1 MLRTTTV
8 FGLGCLV
15 LAVFVSV
22 GSTAPSWGQ
31 SAALPAGTVVV
42 SDVEGDS
49 PDILLAQG
57 PAGDAAPAPATQQ
70 PGTAGGARD
79 TSPTP
84 SQSDFLA
91 SLYGRTAASEP
102 SNRLAGTPN
111 MFGDSYMEIGNGMMV
126 SGPDGYSSSNSP
138 LAGGNRR
145 LKIAENDNSLP
156 QDRVFFLYNHFQDA
170 TSIDDSTVTPV
181 AQRSISLDRY
191 TIGFEKTFVDGL
203 WSVELRMPFGG
214 GYDYESPGFASSAG
228 QVGNLNI
235 VFKRVIYRSE
245 TTLAAVGLCID
256 TPTGSD
262 ATGMGQGV
270 QYDIH
275 NQALF
280 LMPYLGILRVPNDKL
295 FYQAFLQVDVPTNGN
310 RIDYVDT
317 NGTPTSGTFGT
328 LDDQTLLYADLSVGY
343 WLSRNPCAD
352 WVTGLAGVVELHY
365 TTTLQDADIV
375 TGTTSSRFFSFGNFS
390 NRVDVLDLT
399 VGLHAEL
406 GNQTLCRVAGVVPLR
421 TGDDRL
427 FNGEVQVQLERR
439 F

>member
-1 MLRTTTV
+1 
-8 FGLGCLV
+8 
-15 LAVFVSV
+15 
-22 GSTAPSWGQ
+22 
-31 SAALPAGTVVV
+31 VV

-49 PDILLAQG
+49 PDTLLAQG
-57 PAGDAAPAPATQQ
+57 PVGDAAPAPAAPQ
-70 PGTAGGARD
+70 PATPGGAPAA
-79 TSPTP
+79 SPTP

-91 SLYGRTAASEP
+91 SVYGRTAASEP
-102 SNRLAGTPN
+102 SSRLAGTPN
-111 MFGDSYMEIGNGMMV
+111 MFGDSYMESGNGMMV
-126 SGPDGYSSSNSP
+126 NGSSANSP

-145 LKIAENDNSLP
+145 LKIAENGNSLP

-170 TSIDDSTVTPV
+170 ASIDDATVTPM

-203 WSVELRMPFGG
+203 WSVELRMPFGE
-214 GYDYESPGFASSAG
+214 GYNYESPGFAAFAG
-228 QVGNLNI
+228 QVGNLD
-235 VFKRVIYRSE
+235 VVLKRVIYRSE

-262 ATGMGQGV
+262 ATGTGQGV

-295 FYQAFLQVDVPTNGN
+295 FYQAFLQVDLPTNGN

-328 LDDQTLLYADLSVGY
+328 LNDQTLLYADLSVGY

-352 WVTGLAGVVELHY
+352 WVTGLAAVVELHY

-375 TGTTSSRFFSFGNFS
+375 SGNTSSQFFSFGNFS

-399 VGLHAEL
+399 MGLHAEL